1 MNVGTRSERVS
12 RSESM
17 FRHKYCHPEPL
28 LGEGSPAMRQ
38 TVNALS

>member
-1 MNVGTRSERVS
+1 MLGLAVS
-12 RSESM
+12 GCPDQSRCSDINTVILS
-17 FRHKYCHPEPL
+17 PL